1 MKTLKKLWV
10 VSVAALLLFTVGCNS
25 SDKGDD
31 NSSAKVE
38 DTLQTIL
45 DRGELLIGL
54 DAGYMPFEMRSKQ
67 GDIIGFDV
75 DLAQEMAKAMGVKLK
90 VVNTAF
96 DGMIPALMTKKFD
109 MIASAMTITPGRNL
123 KMNFADPYITVG
135 QSVLIRKELKGTIK
149 SYKDLNNPKYKVSS
163 KLGQTGEM
171 AAKRMLPR
179 AQYFSYETEQEAVM
193 EVMNGK
199 IDAFVNDFPFNAIT
213 AADKGAEKL
222 HHLDT
227 PFTFEPLA
235 WGIRKNDVNFLNW
248 LNNFMHQIRNDGTY
262 DRIYAKWFKSSA
274 WQANVTD

>member
-1 MKTLKKLWV
+1 MKTLKKVWI
-10 VSVAALLLFTVGCNS
+10 VSIAALMLFVVGCNS
-25 SDKGDD
+25 GD
-31 NSSAKVE
+31 NAKRNDAQVE
-38 DTLQTIL
+38 DTLQAIL

-75 DLAQEMAKAMGVKLK
+75 DLAREMAKAMGVKLK
-90 VVNTAF
+90 VINTAF

-109 MIASAMTITPGRNL
+109 IIASAMTITPGRNM
-123 KMNFADPYITVG
+123 KINFAEPYITVG
-135 QSVLIRKELKGTIK
+135 QSVLVRKGLEGEIK
-149 SYKDLNNPKYKVSS
+149 SYKDLNNPKYKVCS

-179 AQYFSYETEQEAVM
+179 AKYFSYETEQEAVM

-199 IDAFVNDFPFNAIT
+199 IDAFVNDFPFNAIA
-213 AADKGAEKL
+213 AADKGAGKL
-222 HHLDT
+222 YHLDQ

-262 DRIYAKWFKSSA
+262 DRIYAKWFKSAA
-274 WQANVTD
+274 WKADVGE